1 MSLLSARSPLARLTV
16 AGACAVAGLVT
27 VAAPALADDTTSSDV
42 DGSEESTPTSTP
54 ETSAAPD
61 DESDVEESTSPE
73 TGTSTSEATS
83 TEDTPD
89 PKVVDDVDEA
99 EEVVPNYGSRKFR
112 VGVRLAED
120 NDLPAG
126 TVTEG
131 SVLRVTVT
139 SQDGADSETF
149 DCTTIAVG
157 DPGSGDSQCEGNLFR
172 PYPNQPELRA
182 SARGVDID
190 DPGQSATD
198 RLNWY
203 YTTPGA
209 TVTVQH
215 LSSPG
220 ELAPETRTATVTP
233 CEVSETDALFC
244 DDTADVW
251 FELGAPSPEEPA
263 EPTDPSGPTDPS
275 NPADPSDTSD
285 SSDAAGSA
293 RLPDTGGPEGALLA
307 LGLGMVAA
315 GGTAVAAGRRR
326 SDA

>member
-1 MSLLSARSPLARLTV
+1 MSLMSARSPLARLTV

-27 VAAPALADDTTSSDV
+27 VAAPALADDTTASDV

-54 ETSAAPD
+54 ETPAAPD
-61 DESDVEESTSPE
+61 GESDVEESTSPE
-73 TGTSTSEATS
+73 TGTSTSKARSEATS
-83 TEDTPD
+83 TEDTPAAEAAD
-89 PKVVDDVDEA
+89 EVDEA

-120 NDLPAG
+120 GDLPAG

-182 SARGVDID
+182 NARGVDIE

-203 YTTPGA
+203 FTTPGA

-215 LSSPG
+215 VSSPG

-233 CEVSETDALFC
+233 CETSETDALFC

-251 FELGAPSPEEPA
+251 FELGAPIPEEPA

-275 NPADPSDTSD
+275 DQAD
-285 SSDAAGSA
+285 SA
-293 RLPDTGGPEGALLA
+293 RLPDTGGPDGALLA

-315 GGTAVAAGRRR
+315 GGAAVAAGRRR

>member
-1 MSLLSARSPLARLTV
+1 MTLMSARSPLARLAV

-27 VAAPALADDTTSSDV
+27 VAAPALADDTTASDA

-54 ETSAAPD
+54 ESTEAPD
-61 DESDVEESTSPE
+61 GESDVEGRSTPE
-73 TGTSTSEATS
+73 AGTSTSEATS
-83 TEDTPD
+83 TEDTPA
-89 PKVVDDVDEA
+89 PKVTEEVDEA

-120 NDLPAG
+120 GDLPAG

-157 DPGSGDSQCEGNLFR
+157 DPGRGDSQCEGNLFR

-182 SARGVDID
+182 SARGVDIE

-209 TVTVQH
+209 TVSVQH
-215 LSSPG
+215 VSSPG
-220 ELAPETRTATVTP
+220 DLAPETRTATLTP
-233 CEVSETDALFC
+233 CEASETGPLFC

-251 FELGAPSPEEPA
+251 FELGAPSPVEPA
-263 EPTDPSGPTDPS
+263 DPTGPSGPTDPS
-275 NPADPSDTSD
+275 D
-285 SSDAAGSA
+285 STDSP
-293 RLPDTGGPEGALLA
+293 RLPDTGGADQALLA

-315 GGTAVAAGRRR
+315 GGVAVAAGRRR
-326 SDA
+326 PALD

>member
-1 MSLLSARSPLARLTV
+1 MTLMSARSPLARLAV

-27 VAAPALADDTTSSDV
+27 AAAPSLADDTTASDV

-54 ETSAAPD
+54 ETSPAPD
-61 DESDVEESTSPE
+61 GESDAEESTTPE
-73 TGTSTSEATS
+73 TETATSEATS
-83 TEDTPD
+83 TDDTPA
-89 PKVVDDVDEA
+89 PVVTDEADEA

-120 NDLPAG
+120 SDLPAG

-139 SQDGADSETF
+139 SQDGTDSETF
-149 DCTTIAVG
+149 DCTTVAVG

-172 PYPNQPELRA
+172 PYPNEPELRA
-182 SARGVDID
+182 SARGVDIE

-203 YTTPGA
+203 FTTPGA

-220 ELAPETRTATVTP
+220 DLAPETRTATVAP
-233 CEVSETDALFC
+233 CETSETDAIFC

-251 FELGAPSPEEPA
+251 FELGAP
-263 EPTDPSGPTDPS
+263 DPVD
-275 NPADPSDTSD
+275 PADPAGPSDPT
-285 SSDAAGSA
+285 GSP
-293 RLPDTGGPEGALLA
+293 RLPDTGGADQALLV

-315 GGTAVAAGRRR
+315 GGVAVTAGRRR
-326 SDA
+326 PAAG

>member
-1 MSLLSARSPLARLTV
+1 MSLMSARSPLARLAV

-27 VAAPALADDTTSSDV
+27 VTAPALADDTTATDV
-42 DGSEESTPTSTP
+42 DGSEESTPTSVPESSEAPGGESGVEGRTTP
-54 ETSAAPD
+54 EA
-61 DESDVEESTSPE
+61 
-73 TGTSTSEATS
+73 GTPTSEARSGATS
-83 TEDTPD
+83 TEDTPA
-89 PKVVDDVDEA
+89 PKVTDEADAA

-112 VGVRLAED
+112 VGVRLAGD
-120 NDLPAG
+120 SDLPAG

-157 DPGSGDSQCEGNLFR
+157 DPGSGDSQCEGDLFR
-172 PYPNQPELRA
+172 PYPNQPERRA
-182 SARGVDID
+182 AARGVDIE
-190 DPGQSATD
+190 DPGQPSTD

-220 ELAPETRTATVTP
+220 GLAPETTTATVTP
-233 CEVSETDALFC
+233 CEVSETDVLFC

-251 FELGAPSPEEPA
+251 FELGAPSPVEPV
-263 EPTDPSGPTDPS
+263 DPADPS
-275 NPADPSDTSD
+275 NPADPTEATD
-285 SSDAAGSA
+285 SA
-293 RLPDTGGPEGALLA
+293 RLPDTGGADQALLV

-315 GGTAVAAGRRR
+315 GGVAVAAGRRR
-326 SDA
+326 PAVD